1 MPRTVAVV
9 GGGISGLAACYHL
22 ARAPHP
28 PKVVLLEAGGRLGGW
43 LQSTRTEDGTVFEH
57 GPRGVRPGGAAGA
70 DTLHMVWGGGP
81 GGRWGRP
88 WRGCGGLRMGGGG
101 VLWGGK
107 GSLGGSG
114 VPGGGSGV
122 WGVLKGG

>member
-1 MPRTVAVV
+1 MAESGPAGKRVRWETRSAEFRAMPRTVAVV

-57 GPRGVRPGGAAGA
+57 GPRGVRPGGAAGS
-70 DTLHMVWGGGP
+70 
-81 GGRWGRP
+81 RRP
-88 WRGCGGLRMGGGG
+88 Q
-101 VLWGGK
+101 
-107 GSLGGSG
+107 
-114 VPGGGSGV
+114 
-122 WGVLKGG
+122 